1 MKSKSVKSRDKL
13 TGKLAVITGADS
25 GIGLEF
31 TRCLAGMGATPLM
44 ISNRPEP
51 LLEAAAAIASS
62 YGCQP
67 VTLCLDLTEADAPR
81 RLFAFM
87 LEHELEPYIVIN
99 NAGIFSFDTIERTSE
114 RRISAFIDLHIRALT
129 EISRR
134 AAILMG
140 ELGRGYI
147 LNMSS
152 MSCWMPMPGLAMYS
166 ATKAYIRV
174 FSRSLAY
181 EMSDKGVHVMVACPG
196 GIATSLFGLGE
207 KLKKFAVSIG
217 VLQTPQTF
225 ARKAVRQMLRGR
237 SQYIN
242 GMLNRISILAV
253 GCTPRAVRMMVKH
266 RMLDR
271 NIRRP

>member
-1 MKSKSVKSRDKL
+1 MKTKDKL
-13 TGKLAVITGADS
+13 KGKLAVITGADS

-31 TRCLAGMGATPLM
+31 TRTLASLGARTLM
-44 ISNRPEP
+44 ISNRPGP
-51 LLEAAAAIASS
+51 LAEAAAAIASD
-62 YGCQP
+62 YAAAP
-67 VTLCLDLTEADAPR
+67 LTLCLDLTEPDAPE
-81 RLFAFM
+81 RLFMFF
-87 LEHELEPYIVIN
+87 EEQRLEPYIIIN
-99 NAGIFSFDTIERTSE
+99 NAGIFSFDTIERTSA
-114 RRISAFIDLHIRALT
+114 RRIATFIDLHIRAVT

-134 AAILMG
+134 AAIMMG

-152 MSCWMPMPGLAMYS
+152 MSCWMPMPGIGMYS

-181 EMSDKGVHVMVACPG
+181 EMRDKGVHVMVACPG
-196 GIATSLFGLGE
+196 GIATSLFGLGD
-207 KLKKFAVSIG
+207 KLKKFAVGIG
-217 VLQTPQTF
+217 VLQTPRSF
-225 ARKAVRQMLRGR
+225 ARKAVKQLLRGR

-242 GMLNRISILAV
+242 GLLNRISILAV
-253 GCTPRAVRMMVKH
+253 GCTPRPVRMLVKH